1 MDYEIKFKDQL
12 CLYRQISRKALI
24 GKGIKNSFNFCI
36 FFLPI
41 ILLFSSPA
49 WANQIICDDIKI
61 KFNNHA
67 DQLIQEI
74 DDVELCARPAAEYRD
89 KVFSNLKY
97 RANRLKT
104 CVQMVKQGELGFDCS
119 REFKKT
125 VKANGG
131 ENCFKKL
138 EVMKKSFK
146 NFETLFS
153 GYQSCLKINKN

>member
-1 MDYEIKFKDQL
+1 MYIRSRYIRGLKFF
-12 CLYRQISRKALI
+12 S
-24 GKGIKNSFNFCI
+24 I

-41 ILLFSSPA
+41 MLLFSSPA
-49 WANQIICDDIKI
+49 CANKIICDDIKI
-61 KFNNHA
+61 KFNTHA
-67 DQLIQEI
+67 DHLIQKI

-146 NFETLFS
+146 NFEILFS
-153 GYQSCLKINKN
+153 DYQICLENK

>member
-1 MDYEIKFKDQL
+1 MRI
-12 CLYRQISRKALI
+12 RSRHIRGL
-24 GKGIKNSFNFCI
+24 KNFFI

-41 ILLFSSPA
+41 ISLFSSPV
-49 WANQIICDDIKI
+49 WAEKIICDEIKI

-74 DDVELCARPAAEYRD
+74 DEVELCARPAAEYRD

-104 CVQMVKQGELGFDCS
+104 CVQMAKQGKSGFDCS

-131 ENCFKKL
+131 ENCFEKL

-146 NFETLFS
+146 NFETLFL
-153 GYQSCLKINKN
+153 GYQSCLKNK

>member
-1 MDYEIKFKDQL
+1 MHIRSHYIRGLKK
-12 CLYRQISRKALI
+12 I
-24 GKGIKNSFNFCI
+24 CI

-74 DDVELCARPAAEYRD
+74 HDVELCARPAAEYRD

-104 CVQMVKQGELGFDCS
+104 CVQMVKQGKLGFDCS
-119 REFKKT
+119 RELKKRLRRMEGKT
-125 VKANGG
+125 V
-131 ENCFKKL
+131 L
-138 EVMKKSFK
+138 K
-146 NFETLFS
+146 NLR
-153 GYQSCLKINKN
+153 L

>member
-1 MDYEIKFKDQL
+1 MRIRSSHIRGL
-12 CLYRQISRKALI
+12 
-24 GKGIKNSFNFCI
+24 KNFYI

-41 ILLFSSPA
+41 IFLFSSPA
-49 WANQIICDDIKI
+49 WAEKIICDEIKI

-74 DDVELCARPAAEYRD
+74 DEVELCARPAAKYRD

-104 CVQMVKQGELGFDCS
+104 CVQMIKQGELGFDCS

-131 ENCFKKL
+131 ENCFEKL
-138 EVMKKSFK
+138 EVMKKYFK
-146 NFETLFS
+146 NFETLFL
-153 GYQSCLKINKN
+153 GYQGCLKTN

>member
-1 MDYEIKFKDQL
+1 MHIRSHYIRGLK
-12 CLYRQISRKALI
+12 
-24 GKGIKNSFNFCI
+24 NFCI

-104 CVQMVKQGELGFDCS
+104 CVQMIKQGEVGCDCS

-153 GYQSCLKINKN
+153 GYQSCLKTNKN

>member
-1 MDYEIKFKDQL
+1 MNAKNVYKVT
-12 CLYRQISRKALI
+12 LI
-24 GKGIKNSFNFCI
+24 MGLKNFCI

-49 WANQIICDDIKI
+49 WANQNICGDIKI
-61 KFNNHA
+61 KFNDHTK
-67 DQLIQEI
+67 QLIQEI
-74 DDVELCARPAAEYRD
+74 DAVELCARPAAEYRD

-104 CVQMVKQGELGFDCS
+104 CVKMVKQGKLGFDCS

-131 ENCFKKL
+131 ENCFGKL
-138 EVMKKSFK
+138 KVMKKSFK

-153 GYQSCLKINKN
+153 DYQSCLENK

>member
-1 MDYEIKFKDQL
+1 MHIRSHYIMGLK
-12 CLYRQISRKALI
+12 
-24 GKGIKNSFNFCI
+24 NFCI
-36 FFLPI
+36 FFFPI
-41 ILLFSSPA
+41 ILFFSSPA
-49 WANQIICDDIKI
+49 WANKNICGDIKI
-61 KFNNHA
+61 KFNDHT

-74 DDVELCARPAAEYRD
+74 DDVELCARPAAKYRD

-104 CVQMVKQGELGFDCS
+104 CVQMAKQGKSGFDCS
-119 REFKKT
+119 RELKKT

-131 ENCFKKL
+131 ENCFEKL

-153 GYQSCLKINKN
+153 DYQRCLEKK

>member
-1 MDYEIKFKDQL
+1 MLLNPNKINITL
-12 CLYRQISRKALI
+12 CGMMGS
-24 GKGIKNSFNFCI
+24 GKSIVGKRVAKNIDFNFI
-36 FFLPI
+36 
-41 ILLFSSPA
+41 
-49 WANQIICDDIKI
+49 DT
-61 KFNNHA
+61 

-74 DDVELCARPAAEYRD
+74 HDVELCARPAAEYRD

-104 CVQMVKQGELGFDCS
+104 CVQMIKQGELGFDCS

-153 GYQSCLKINKN
+153 GYQSCLKTNKN

>member
-1 MDYEIKFKDQL
+1 MYI
-12 CLYRQISRKALI
+12 RSRYITGLK
-24 GKGIKNSFNFCI
+24 I
-36 FFLPI
+36 FSILFLPL
-41 ILLFSSPA
+41 ILIFSSPA
-49 WANQIICDDIKI
+49 CANNIICDDIKI

-67 DQLIQEI
+67 DQLIQKI

-104 CVQMVKQGELGFDCS
+104 CVQMLKQEELGFDCS

-138 EVMKKSFK
+138 EIMKKIFK
-146 NFETLFS
+146 NFESLFL
-153 GYQSCLKINKN
+153 GYQSCLKNK

>member
-1 MDYEIKFKDQL
+1 M
-12 CLYRQISRKALI
+12 
-24 GKGIKNSFNFCI
+24 
-36 FFLPI
+36 
-41 ILLFSSPA
+41 LLFSSPA
-49 WANQIICDDIKI
+49 CANKIICDDIKI

-67 DQLIQEI
+67 DQLIQKI

-138 EVMKKSFK
+138 EIMKKNFK
-146 NFETLFS
+146 NFDTLFL
-153 GYQSCLKINKN
+153 GYQSCLKNK